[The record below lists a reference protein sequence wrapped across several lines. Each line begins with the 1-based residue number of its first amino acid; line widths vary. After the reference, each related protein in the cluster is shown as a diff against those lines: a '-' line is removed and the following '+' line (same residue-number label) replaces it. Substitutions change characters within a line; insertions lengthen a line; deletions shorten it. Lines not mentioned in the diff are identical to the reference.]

1 MPRIKPI
8 MFEACMPVFPL
19 QSSPGSCP
27 VWRSGFSRSFHTN
40 SQESKRV
47 NGLPEIFI
55 PDSASLIVLHI
66 YCKYKSIGVT
76 ANGTFFFYFGQPC
89 ILSRKKN
96 TQWYILNLFV
106 LNIIYIANI
115 LNTSQKFKHYHFF
128 LRRQPFPST

>member
-1 MPRIKPI
+1 
-8 MFEACMPVFPL
+8 MPVFPL

-76 ANGTFFFYFGQPC
+76 ANGTFFFTSDSHAFYHGKK
-89 ILSRKKN
+89 ILSGS
-96 TQWYILNLFV
+96 TYL
-106 LNIIYIANI
+106 
-115 LNTSQKFKHYHFF
+115 TF
-128 LRRQPFPST
+128 LC